1 MLERAKDAY
10 VEHLIAEENFGRNL
24 LEGYCNSRGTHL
36 FICFFPVVKLFVLP
50 HDSNCYNQSKWYD
63 VH

>member
-24 LEGYCNSRGTHL
+24 LEGYCDSRGAHL
-36 FICFFPVVKLFVLP
+36 FICFFPDVKLFVPP
-50 HDSNCYNQSKWYD
+50 HDSNC
-63 VH
+63 